1 MTVSDNQT
9 VAAKPRTRTRAAA
22 PVSTSPEPA
31 LAREGTAA
39 GQAGPRRTAVGE
51 HDVGLDQ
58 LLAAA
63 ASGERRLIPGSEA
76 VKLAAALARR
86 PRTVARH
93 AASLAANL
101 GRVAIGVSEAAPVR
115 GDRRFSDPAW
125 KNWLFRRVV
134 QSYLTLAA
142 TSRELV
148 DEAGLDWATDQRLR
162 ILVDN
167 IIDALAPTN
176 FPLTNPVALKTT
188 IDKGGANFVTGARA
202 AVRDLSSP
210 LRLPASVDRSA
221 FVVGETLASSPGAVV
236 RRDPMFELL
245 QYEPRAP
252 EVYQTPV
259 LLIPPMIS
267 KYYVVDLS
275 PGNSMMQYLG
285 ERGFQCFALSWRN
298 VSKAQA
304 DWALE
309 DYIAGI
315 VEAIETVANVTGSEQ
330 VHLSGLC
337 AGGIMSTCAAAH
349 MAQIGRID
357 RLASLNLNVT
367 VLDLDRGSPV
377 MAFVSPD
384 AAKVAGTKVR
394 KRGYLPGAELSRTFA
409 WLRANDMIWNNLVNN
424 YYLGNKPPALDLLAW
439 NLDSMNMS
447 AAAHADMMRIGL
459 ENPLPKKTLELLG
472 TTIDLSKITCDAYS
486 VGAETDHL
494 TPWPACYRSVRLLGG
509 DTRFVLSTSGHVAA
523 VIHPPGNPKSGY
535 WIGDES
541 IPDPDDWLAKATPHK
556 GTWWEDW
563 TAWLAERS
571 GAKKEPPAAMGNASY
586 RPLGPAPGE
595 YVFQQ
600 S

>member
-1 MTVSDNQT
+1 MSVRANQP
-9 VAAKPRTRTRAAA
+9 VGVKPRTRASGAAR
-22 PVSTSPEPA
+22 VT
-31 LAREGTAA
+31 TAA
-39 GQAGPRRTAVGE
+39 EPGVAGDRAIGGQAEPRRAAVGE

-63 ASGERRLIPGSEA
+63 ASGQRRLIPGSEA
-76 VKLAAALARR
+76 IKLAAALARR
-86 PRTVARH
+86 PRTVVRH
-93 AASLAANL
+93 GASLAADL
-101 GRVAIGVSEAAPVR
+101 GRVALGVSEAAPVR
-115 GDRRFSDPAW
+115 GDRRFHDPAW
-125 KNWLFRRVV
+125 RNWLFRRVL
-134 QSYLTLAA
+134 QTYLTLAA

-148 DEAGLDWATDQRLR
+148 DEAGLDWASDQRLR
-162 ILVDN
+162 ILVEN
-167 IIDALAPTN
+167 LIDALAPTN
-176 FPLTNPVALKTT
+176 FPLTNPAVLKTT
-188 IDKGGANFVTGARA
+188 IEKGGANFVVGARA
-202 AVRDLSSP
+202 ALRDAASP
-210 LRLPASVDRSA
+210 LRLPASVDKTG
-221 FVVGETLASSPGAVV
+221 FVVGETLANSPGAVV

-275 PGNSMMQYLG
+275 PANSMVRYLG
-285 ERGFQCFALSWRN
+285 ERGLQCFALSWRN
-298 VSKAQA
+298 VSKAQGH
-304 DWALE
+304 WGLE

-315 VEAIETVANVTGSEQ
+315 VEAVGTVAEIAGAEQ

-349 MAQIGRID
+349 LAQIGQID

-367 VLDLDRGSPV
+367 VLDLERGSPV
-377 MAFVSPD
+377 MAFISPE

-394 KRGYLPGAELSRTFA
+394 QRGYLRGAELSRTFA
-409 WLRANDMIWNNLVNN
+409 WLRANDMIWNNFVNN
-424 YYLGNKPPALDLLAW
+424 YYLGNSPPALDLLYW

-447 AAAHADMMRIGL
+447 AGAHADMMRIGL

-472 TTIDLSKITCDAYS
+472 TAIDLSKITCDAYS
-486 VGAETDHL
+486 VGGETDHL
-494 TPWPACYRSVRLLGG
+494 TPWPACYRSARLLGG
-509 DTRFVLSTSGHVAA
+509 RTRFALSTSGHVAA

-541 IPDPDDWLAKATPHK
+541 IPEPDAWLAKATAHK

-563 TAWLAERS
+563 SAWLSERS
-571 GAKKEPPAAMGNASY
+571 GAKKEPPVALGNASY

-595 YVFQQ
+595 YVFQR

>member
-1 MTVSDNQT
+1 MSVPANQP
-9 VAAKPRTRTRAAA
+9 VAAKPRTRASGAAA
-22 PVSTSPEPA
+22 VTPA
-31 LAREGTAA
+31 TDPGAA
-39 GQAGPRRTAVGE
+39 GDRTIGRQAANGRAAVGE

-58 LLAAA
+58 LLAVA
-63 ASGERRLIPGSEA
+63 ASGERRLVPGSEA
-76 VKLAAALARR
+76 FKLAAALARR
-86 PRTVARH
+86 PRTVARR
-93 AASLAANL
+93 AASLAADL
-101 GRVAIGVSEAAPVR
+101 GRVAVGVSEAAPVR
-115 GDRRFSDPAW
+115 GDRRFHDPAW
-125 KNWLFRRVV
+125 KNWLFRRVL
-134 QSYLTLAA
+134 QSYLTLAS

-176 FPLTNPVALKTT
+176 FALTNPVVLKTT
-188 IDKGGANFVTGARA
+188 IEKGGTNFVAGARA
-202 AVRDLSSP
+202 ALRDAASP
-210 LRLPASVDRSA
+210 LRLPASVDRTGFA
-221 FVVGETLASSPGAVV
+221 VGETVANSPGAVV
-236 RRDPMFELL
+236 RRDPMFEIL

-275 PGNSMMQYLG
+275 PANSMVQYLG
-285 ERGFQCFALSWRN
+285 ERGLQCFALSWRN
-298 VSKAQA
+298 VTKAHA
-304 DWALE
+304 HWALE
-309 DYIAGI
+309 DYIAAI
-315 VEAIETVANVTGSEQ
+315 VEAVDTVADVTGSEQ

-349 MAQIGRID
+349 LAQIGRID

-377 MAFVSPD
+377 MAFVSPE
-384 AAKVAGTKVR
+384 AAKVAGTKVGR
-394 KRGYLPGAELSRTFA
+394 RGYLPGAELSRTFA
-409 WLRANDMIWNNLVNN
+409 WLRANDMIWNNFVNN
-424 YYLGNKPPALDLLAW
+424 YYLGGKPPALDLLYW

-447 AAAHADMMRIGL
+447 AGAHADMMRIGL

-472 TTIDLSKITCDAYS
+472 TTIDLSKITCDVYS
-486 VGAETDHL
+486 VGAQTDHL
-494 TPWPACYRSVRLLGG
+494 TPWPACYRSIQLLGG
-509 DTRFVLSTSGHVAA
+509 KTRFVLSTSGHVAA
-523 VIHPPGNPKSGY
+523 VVHPPGNPKSAY

-541 IPDPDDWLAKATPHK
+541 IPEPDDWFAKATAHK

-563 TAWLAERS
+563 SAWLSERS
-571 GAKKEPPAAMGNASY
+571 GAKKEPPAALGSASY

-595 YVFQQ
+595 YVFQR

>member
-9 VAAKPRTRTRAAA
+9 VTGR
-22 PVSTSPEPA
+22 
-31 LAREGTAA
+31 
-39 GQAGPRRTAVGE
+39 QRTAVGE

-63 ASGERRLIPGSEA
+63 ASGDRRLIPGSEA
-76 VKLAAALARR
+76 VKLATALARR

-101 GRVAIGVSEAAPVR
+101 GRVAIGFSEAAPVR

-125 KNWLFRRVV
+125 RNWLFRRVV

-142 TSRELV
+142 TSRALV

-162 ILVDN
+162 ILFEN

-176 FPLTNPVALKTT
+176 FPLTNPVALKAT
-188 IDKGGANFVTGARA
+188 IDKGGANIVTGARA
-202 AVRDLSSP
+202 ALRDLSSP
-210 LRLPASVDRSA
+210 LRLPASVDKSG
-221 FVVGETLASSPGAVV
+221 FVVGETLANSPGAVV

-267 KYYVVDLS
+267 KYYVVDLA

-315 VEAIETVANVTGSEQ
+315 VEAVDTVANVTGSEQ

-377 MAFVSPD
+377 MAFVSPE

-394 KRGYLPGAELSRTFA
+394 QRGYLPGTELSRTFA
-409 WLRANDMIWNNLVNN
+409 WLRANDMIWNNFVNN
-424 YYLGNKPPALDLLAW
+424 YYLGNKPPALDLLYW

-472 TTIDLSKITCDAYS
+472 TTIDLSKITCDTYS

-541 IPDPDDWLAKATPHK
+541 IPDPDDWFAKATPHK

-571 GAKKEPPAAMGNASY
+571 GAKKEPPAALGNASF
-586 RPLGPAPGE
+586 PSLGPAPGE
-595 YVFQQ
+595 YVFQRA
-600 S
+600 

>member
-1 MTVSDNQT
+1 MSVRANQP
-9 VAAKPRTRTRAAA
+9 VAAKPRPRPSEAA
-22 PVSTSPEPA
+22 PVAAVTDS
-31 LAREGTAA
+31 AA
-39 GQAGPRRTAVGE
+39 GDRTTGRPAEPRRAAVGE

-63 ASGERRLIPGSEA
+63 ASGERRLIPGSET

-86 PRTVARH
+86 PRAVVRR
-93 AASLAANL
+93 AASLAADL
-101 GRVAIGVSEAAPVR
+101 GRVAVGVSETAPAR
-115 GDRRFSDPAW
+115 GDRRFQDPAW
-125 KNWLFRRVV
+125 KNWLFRRVL

-142 TSRELV
+142 TSRDVV

-162 ILVDN
+162 ILVEN

-176 FPLTNPVALKTT
+176 FALINPVVLKTT
-188 IDKGGANFVTGARA
+188 IEKGGANFLAGARA
-202 AVRDLSSP
+202 ALRDAASP
-210 LRLPASVDRSA
+210 LRLPASVDKA
-221 FVVGETLASSPGAVV
+221 GFVVGETLANSTGAVV
-236 RRDPMFELL
+236 RREPMFELL

-259 LLIPPMIS
+259 LLVPPMIS

-275 PGNSMMQYLG
+275 PANSMVQYLG
-285 ERGFQCFALSWRN
+285 ERGLQCFALSWRN

-304 DWALE
+304 RWGLD

-315 VEAIETVANVTGSEQ
+315 VEAVRTVADIAGSEQ

-349 MAQIGRID
+349 LAQIGEID

-367 VLDLDRGSPV
+367 VLDLERGSPV
-377 MAFVSPD
+377 MAFVSPE

-394 KRGYLPGAELSRTFA
+394 QRGYLPGAELSRTFA
-409 WLRANDMIWNNLVNN
+409 WLRANDMIWNNFVNN
-424 YYLGNKPPALDLLAW
+424 YYLGNRPPALDLLYW

-494 TPWPACYRSVRLLGG
+494 TPWPACYRSVHLLGG
-509 DTRFVLSTSGHVAA
+509 KTRFVLSTSGHVAA
-523 VIHPPGNPKSGY
+523 VIHPPGNPKSAY

-541 IPDPDDWLAKATPHK
+541 IPEPDAWFAKATAHK

-563 TAWLAERS
+563 SAWLSVRS
-571 GAKKEPPAAMGNASY
+571 GAKKEPPATLGSASY

-595 YVFQQ
+595 YVFQR

>member
-1 MTVSDNQT
+1 MSVRPNEP
-9 VAAKPRTRTRAAA
+9 VAAKPRARNSGAA
-22 PVSTSPEPA
+22 PAPEPA
-31 LAREGTAA
+31 ANGGRTTASPAGTGRA
-39 GQAGPRRTAVGE
+39 AVGQ

-63 ASGERRLIPGSEA
+63 ASGERRLIPGPEA
-76 VKLAAALARR
+76 FKLAAALARQ
-86 PRTVARH
+86 PRNVVRH
-93 AASLAANL
+93 AASLAADL
-101 GRVAIGVSEAAPVR
+101 GRVALGVSETTPVR
-115 GDRRFSDPAW
+115 GDRRFHDPAW
-125 KNWLFRRVV
+125 KNWVFRRVL

-142 TSRELV
+142 KSRELV
-148 DEAGLDWATDQRLR
+148 DEAGLDWANDQRLR
-162 ILVDN
+162 ILVEN

-176 FPLTNPVALKTT
+176 FPLTNPVVLKTT
-188 IDKGGANFVTGARA
+188 IDKGGTNFVSGARA
-202 AVRDLSSP
+202 ALRDAASP
-210 LRLPASVDRSA
+210 LRLPASVDKTG
-221 FVVGETLASSPGAVV
+221 FVVGETVANSPGAVV
-236 RRDPMFELL
+236 RRDPMFEVL

-259 LLIPPMIS
+259 LLVPPMIS

-275 PGNSMMQYLG
+275 PNNSMVRYLG
-285 ERGFQCFALSWRN
+285 ERGLQCFAMSWRN

-304 DWALE
+304 HWSLE

-315 VEAIETVANVTGSEQ
+315 VEAVDTVADVTGSEQ

-337 AGGIMSTCAAAH
+337 AGGVMSTCAAAH
-349 MAQIGRID
+349 LAQIGRID

-377 MAFVSPD
+377 MAFVSPE

-394 KRGYLPGAELSRTFA
+394 QRGYLPGTELGRTFA

-424 YYLGNKPPALDLLAW
+424 YYLGNRPPALDLLYW

-472 TTIDLSKITCDAYS
+472 TNIDLSKITCDVYS
-486 VGAETDHL
+486 VGAESDHL
-494 TPWPACYRSVRLLGG
+494 TPWPACYRSIRLLGG
-509 DTRFVLSTSGHVAA
+509 KTRFVLSTSGHVAA
-523 VIHPPGNPKSGY
+523 VVHPPGNPKSAH

-541 IPDPDDWLAKATPHK
+541 IAEPDDWFAKATVHK

-563 TAWLAERS
+563 SAWLSERS
-571 GAKKEPPAAMGNASY
+571 GAKKEPPAALGSASY
-586 RPLGPAPGE
+586 RTLGPAPGE
-595 YVFQQ
+595 YVFQR

>member
-1 MTVSDNQT
+1 MSVPVNQS
-9 VAAKPRTRTRAAA
+9 VAAKPRTRASGAARVTTA
-22 PVSTSPEPA
+22 TEPGVA
-31 LAREGTAA
+31 GGRVMG
-39 GQAGPRRTAVGE
+39 GQAEHHRAAVGE

-63 ASGERRLIPGSEA
+63 ATGERRLIPGSEA

-86 PRTVARH
+86 PRTVVRH
-93 AASLAANL
+93 AASLVADL
-101 GRVAIGVSEAAPVR
+101 GRVGLGVSEAAPVR
-115 GDRRFSDPAW
+115 GDRRFHDPAW
-125 KNWLFRRVV
+125 RNWLFRRVL

-142 TSRELV
+142 TSRELL

-162 ILVDN
+162 ILVEN
-167 IIDALAPTN
+167 LIDALAPTN
-176 FPLTNPVALKTT
+176 FPLTNPVVLKAT
-188 IDKGGANFVTGARA
+188 IEKGGANFVAGARA
-202 AVRDLSSP
+202 ALRDAASP
-210 LRLPASVDRSA
+210 LRLPASVDRTG

-236 RRDPMFELL
+236 RRDPMFEVL

-275 PGNSMMQYLG
+275 PGNSMVRYLG
-285 ERGFQCFALSWRN
+285 ERGLQCFALSWRN

-304 DWALE
+304 HWALE
-309 DYIAGI
+309 DYIAAI
-315 VEAIETVANVTGSEQ
+315 VDAVDTVADVAGSEQ

-349 MAQIGRID
+349 LAQIGRID

-377 MAFVSPD
+377 MAFVSPE
-384 AAKVAGTKVR
+384 AAKVASTKVR
-394 KRGYLPGAELSRTFA
+394 QRGYLPGAELSRTFA
-409 WLRANDMIWNNLVNN
+409 WLRANDMIWNNFVNN
-424 YYLGNKPPALDLLAW
+424 YYMGNRPPALDLLAW

-447 AAAHADMMRIGL
+447 AGAHADMMRIGL
-459 ENPLPKKTLELLG
+459 ENPLPKKTLQMLG
-472 TTIDLSKITCDAYS
+472 TTLDLSKITCDAYS

-509 DTRFVLSTSGHVAA
+509 KTRFVLSTSGHVAA
-523 VIHPPGNPKSGY
+523 VIHPPGNPKSAY

-541 IPDPDDWLAKATPHK
+541 IPEPDAWFAKATTHK

-563 TAWLAERS
+563 SAWLSERS
-571 GAKKEPPAAMGNASY
+571 GPKKEPPAALGNASY
-586 RPLGPAPGE
+586 RPVGPAPGE
-595 YVFQQ
+595 YVFQR